1 MSFAPAVVST
11 PAATSVVDRR
21 HQRMPST
28 PAAQTVFP
36 EKKEERQ
43 NMQNQV
49 VGHAADFTPHKYL
62 TSTDALNASATMA
75 EWLDAAVKEGFSR
88 FAPAF
93 SSEG

>member
-1 MSFAPAVVST
+1 
-11 PAATSVVDRR
+11 
-21 HQRMPST
+21 MPST